1 MKKHTVARRRGTP
14 ARPGPAGRA
23 AGAGT
28 AGDAGSPGGAGVAA
42 SAGGAGSAA
51 SAGGAGSADGASKPT
66 RKGRETDEAFR
77 AAARKVFACDGYLNA
92 RISDIAAEAGKSV
105 ASFYNY
111 YDTKAALLVALAE
124 DFHTEATEMA
134 VLPYRSGLAP
144 PDALREAVAGFWRT
158 YAKRRGELIGVF
170 QAAMLDPEF
179 LSRWLDIRAEAIT
192 RIAGEIRRAQAAGFC
207 PGIDPVLT
215 ASALSAMLEHFCY
228 IWLGQG
234 GERVEASFDDERA
247 IDTLA
252 TIWVKSVYWLP
263 QPPS

>member
-1 MKKHTVARRRGTP
+1 MKRHTVARPRGNGG
-14 ARPGPAGRA
+14 RPGPPGGAGPAGNARPAGGAGPA
-23 AGAGT
+23 AGAGPGGD
-28 AGDAGSPGGAGVAA
+28 ASPGGDAGAPVPAG
-42 SAGGAGSAA
+42 
-51 SAGGAGSADGASKPT
+51 KPT

-77 AAARKVFACDGYLNA
+77 AAARKVFARDGYLNA

-170 QAAMLDPEF
+170 QAAMLDAEF
-179 LSRWLDIRAEAIT
+179 LSRWLDIRAEAIS

-207 PGIDPVLT
+207 PGVDPVLT

-234 GERVEASFDDERA
+234 GERVEARFDDERA

-252 TIWVKSVYWLP
+252 TIWVRSVYWLP
-263 QPPS
+263 ESPA

>member
-28 AGDAGSPGGAGVAA
+28 AGDAGSP
-42 SAGGAGSAA
+42 GGAGSAA

-77 AAARKVFACDGYLNA
+77 AAARKVFARDGYLNA

-234 GERVEASFDDERA
+234 GERVEARFDDERA